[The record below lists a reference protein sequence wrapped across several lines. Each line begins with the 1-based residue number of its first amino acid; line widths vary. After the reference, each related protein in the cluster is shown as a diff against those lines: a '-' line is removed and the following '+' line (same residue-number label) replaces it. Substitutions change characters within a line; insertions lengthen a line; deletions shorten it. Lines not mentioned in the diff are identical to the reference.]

1 MKMTFR
7 YYGETDKIPLSYIS
21 QIQPVTGVVSAV
33 YGVPVGEVWPMEK
46 LFSIKEAAEKNGL
59 AFEVVESIPV
69 HEDIKLG
76 KPTRDGYI
84 EVYKEN
90 IRRCA
95 KAGVKCVC
103 YNFMPVFDW
112 LRTNL
117 KYPHADGA
125 FSLAYDHE
133 ELMKLNPESLSL
145 PGWDE
150 SYGKGELSALVKA
163 YQGVSEDTLFEN
175 LVYFLSKILPVAEE
189 VGIRM
194 AIHPDDPP
202 WGVFGIPR
210 TVKNEA
216 DFDRLFAALPSMAN
230 GMTFCTGSL
239 GGNTK
244 IDLPA
249 LAEKY
254 AKRIPFAHLRQLK
267 HTGEGKFYENGH
279 MTACGEVDIHGVVR
293 ALVQGGFDGYV
304 RPDHGRSVFGEAP
317 GGGYGLF
324 DRAMGAC
331 YLAGLFEAVEKE
343 NVK

>member
-7 YYGETDKIPLSYIS
+7 YYGEGDPVSLSYIS

-33 YGVPVGEVWPMEK
+33 YGVPVGEVWPHEK
-46 LFSIKEAAEKNGL
+46 IAAIKKAAESHGL
-59 AFEVVESIPV
+59 EFEVVESIPV
-69 HEDIKLG
+69 HEDIKMGL
-76 KPTRDGYI
+76 PTRDTYI
-84 EVYKEN
+84 AAYKEN
-90 IRRCA
+90 LRRVA

-117 KYPHADGA
+117 KYPHSSGA
-125 FSLAYDHE
+125 YSLAYDHE
-133 ELMKLNPESLSL
+133 ELLKLDPLNLHL

-150 SYGKGELSALVKA
+150 SYKAGELQALVTA
-163 YQGVSEDTLFEN
+163 YQKLSEEDLFQN
-175 LVYFLSKILPVAEE
+175 LVYFLSNVLPVAEE
-189 VGIRM
+189 VGVRM

-210 TVKNEA
+210 IIKGEE

-230 GMTFCTGSL
+230 GITFCTGSL
-239 GGNTK
+239 GANPKT
-244 IDLPA
+244 DLVK
-249 LAEKY
+249 LAGKY
-254 AKRIPFAHLRQLK
+254 AKRIPFAHLRQLT

-279 MTACGEVDIHGVVR
+279 LSGAGNVDIIGVVR
-293 ALVQGGFDGYV
+293 ALTENGFDGYV

-317 GGGYGLF
+317 GGGYGLY

-331 YLAGLFEAVEKE
+331 YLQGLFEGMERR
-343 NVK
+343 